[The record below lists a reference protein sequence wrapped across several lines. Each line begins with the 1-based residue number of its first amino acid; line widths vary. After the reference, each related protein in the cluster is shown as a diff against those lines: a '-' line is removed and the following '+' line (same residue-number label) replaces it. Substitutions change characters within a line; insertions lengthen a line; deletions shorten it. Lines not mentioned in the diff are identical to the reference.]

1 MLMRLPWS
9 LVLLWLGKKYIVT
22 RSFDL
27 LVDFTCFQ
35 VGRENGFLLSFDRE
49 CT

>member
-1 MLMRLPWS
+1 MEPGS
-9 LVLLWLGKKYIVT
+9 TVVGKKKYIVT

-27 LVDFTCFQ
+27 LVDLTCFQ